1 LKNHYRSKSNQD
13 TQKILKKNFVISLFR
28 LLLAIGGHAEI
39 FIHDIKQ
46 NPIVILPMGKAK
58 ICYSYLRIIHP
69 IEMNPIENVINVLYL
84 KAQEKI
90 ANDRLLNP
98 IIKTK
103 IEKLSQSFKKINIS
117 DKRVKRWDSLGRG
130 WKYISG
136 SPDAE
141 DLRLINA
148 TINSIVDQENNQIRI
163 NSGLD
168 IRIRNLTYSINSII
182 SSYNNLSSEFNE
194 GFSSINLLLNIDE
207 LIQQIETI
215 GDAITLARLN
225 IPSSRLISL
234 AELTVAQ
241 RFLKDQGL
249 DVATAESVLEIAEAY
264 VITTK
269 DSIKYILRIPKV
281 TNEAYTL
288 YQIEPVISNGTRV
301 HLKASFYLN
310 GTTPFCSKSVCDQH
324 AEQFICQSSELET
337 PSKCMQKLISGSSAH
352 CPIEKIYGRNIVKR
366 INEATIIIQDANIT
380 IQSNCSMHNAIH
392 QHQRKY
398 SQQDFYPDHRIEG
411 KYH

>member
-1 LKNHYRSKSNQD
+1 
-13 TQKILKKNFVISLFR
+13 
-28 LLLAIGGHAEI
+28 
-39 FIHDIKQ
+39 
-46 NPIVILPMGKAK
+46 MGKAK

-98 IIKTK
+98 FIKTK

-136 SPDAE
+136 SPDAD

-249 DVATAESVLEIAEAY
+249 DVATAESVLEIAKAY

-310 GTTPFCSKSVCDQH
+310 GTTPLFK
-324 AEQFICQSSELET
+324 
-337 PSKCMQKLISGSSAH
+337 ISLRSARRA
-352 CPIEKIYGRNIVKR
+352 IYLSI
-366 INEATIIIQDANIT
+366 
-380 IQSNCSMHNAIH
+380 
-392 QHQRKY
+392 
-398 SQQDFYPDHRIEG
+398 F
-411 KYH
+411 